1 MSTKTERTE
10 DIHLLF
16 PLSQLFVFQNK
27 PTAAEMIADVIKI
40 PDITAPEMIS
50 HLLDAIKRF
59 IYNLLIPRRAKNK
72 TIYMCRINYKDLA
85 AYGIIT

>member
-1 MSTKTERTE
+1 MLSTKRKGTE
-10 DIHLLF
+10 DIYLLF

-27 PTAAEMIADVIKI
+27 PTAAEIIADVIKI

-59 IYNLLIPRRAKNK
+59 IYNLLIPRGAKIK
-72 TIYMCRINYKDLA
+72 HFPLQKKA
-85 AYGIIT
+85 